1 MDDFKQQELA
11 KLFYN
16 ELLKIHQ
23 GKLDE
28 RGKIDGIYFLINL
41 IFVEATREEKLQFST
56 AFARLSFV
64 FQKHKVEKKVQFWIH
79 SFRRERWN
87 LSNYKGKTTPK
98 DIYEL
103 GVKATAEGISSIFKQ
118 NISKEVRAIIAD
130 KNTFV
135 YTPVAIKEFRKRARV
150 VLLEDD
156 EVKQEFIG
164 KDEENPTEIIRI
176 RYNIA
181 DQNENFN
188 ATVREIRSNFGFP
201 ITVNLIDVAIDKDG
215 IYRPRAFVVDP
226 DYLVDVSAISECFK
240 EFGTEPLLYLL
251 KKFMPFESTK
261 YLMIGNIANFFL
273 DELMT
278 NPEATFKETFPKVF
292 RLNPLAFVLFE
303 ESVMREIWQKSQ
315 KHFLNLKRY
324 VVQEFKKFE
333 IEPQDCFIEPS
344 FFSERY
350 GIQGRLDAFYIGEEK
365 SAIIELKSGKAYMP
379 NRYGISNN
387 HFTQTLLYDLI
398 VRSVYN
404 DKVEPVNYIFY
415 SGIDDRQLRYAPAI
429 KAQQFEAL
437 QTRNQIL
444 ALEKRLESAGSQKF
458 TNVFHRLSPS
468 RFPQIKGFL
477 AADLAKFEKT
487 YYGMSDLERE
497 YFHAF
502 CGFIAR
508 EHRLAKVGQEG
519 VENLNGHAGLWRDS
533 FVDKEMSFDLLSFL
547 AIAENKVREEEPLL
561 VFNRTEKTHPLA
573 NFRNGDI
580 AILYPY
586 QGEKTSV
593 LNSQIFKCNV
603 ISINQKQVTVS
614 LRQKQF
620 NTNIFDESEHWN
632 LEHDM
637 MDSGFGAMYK
647 GLYAF
652 AKSPQVKRD
661 LLLTINPPQKPE
673 KQEVGIKEDLT
684 EEQQNILEKAIAAK
698 DYFLLWGP
706 PGTGKTSKML
716 KHFAQHILENTKE
729 NLLLLA
735 YTNRAVDEICEA
747 IESIHP
753 DLKNQYVRIGS
764 KYSTSPKFRARLLSF
779 KSDEIT
785 HRKQLKGIIDGH
797 RVFVSTLS
805 SFTSKQDLLKLKK
818 FHRVVI
824 DEASQILE
832 PALVGLLPNFERYI
846 LIGDHKQL
854 PAVVVQ
860 DEETSVVEN
869 KDLKAIGLHN
879 LRNSF
884 FERLYKRCVE
894 NKWDWAYAK
903 LSHQG
908 RMHADIMDFPNRY
921 FYEGFLKTL
930 PENIGH
936 SVVQKQ
942 GTNYLLPADY
952 ESFGKMLSERRTL
965 FFHTEI
971 DELSQTK
978 KTNLHEAEMIG
989 KLVESYHEIYQ
1000 KNGRELTAKCIGIIT
1015 PYRAQIAQIQEVL
1028 QAKDF
1033 DCSFITIDTVERYQ
1047 GGARDIILVS
1057 LCTNSLRQVD
1067 KLVSLSEEGVDRKL
1081 NVALTRAREHV
1092 VVVGNADLLGQN
1104 AIYGN
1109 LIREFAKS

>member
-28 RGKIDGIYFLINL
+28 RGKIDGLYFLTNL

-56 AFARLSFV
+56 AFARLAFV
-64 FQKHKVEKKVQFWIH
+64 FQKYKVEKKVQFWIH
-79 SFRRERWN
+79 AFRRERWN
-87 LSNYKGKTTPK
+87 LSNYKGKSTPK

-103 GVKATAEGISSIFKQ
+103 GVKATAEGISSIFNQ
-118 NISKEVRAIIAD
+118 TISKEVAAIIAD
-130 KNTFV
+130 KNRFV

-156 EVKQEFIG
+156 EVKQEFVG

-188 ATVREIRSNFGFP
+188 ATVREVRNNFGFP

-324 VVQEFKKFE
+324 VVQEFQKFE

-365 SAIIELKSGKAYMP
+365 SAIIELKSGKAYRP

-398 VRSVYN
+398 VRSVFN

-415 SGIDDRQLRYAPAI
+415 SGIDDRQLRYAPAV

-444 ALEKRLESAGSQKF
+444 ALEKRLESAGSQGFK
-458 TNVFHRLSPS
+458 NIFHRLSPN

-487 YYGMSDLERE
+487 YHGMTDLERE

-547 AIAENKVREEEPLL
+547 EIAENKVREDEPLL

-580 AILYPY
+580 AILYPF
-586 QGEKTSV
+586 QADKTSV

-603 ISINQKQVTVS
+603 IEINQKQVTVS

-620 NTNIFDESEHWN
+620 NTTIFDENEHWN

-652 AKSPQVKRD
+652 ANSSQGKRD
-661 LLLTINPPQKPE
+661 LLLTINPPQQPE
-673 KQEVGIKEDLT
+673 KQEIDIKKDLT
-684 EEQQNILEKAIAAK
+684 EEQQIILEKAIAAK

-716 KHFAQHILENTKE
+716 KHFAQHIIENTQE

-764 KYSTSPKFRARLLSF
+764 KYSTSPKFRERLLSY
-779 KSDEIT
+779 KTEQIARRSEL
-785 HRKQLKGIIDGH
+785 RGIIDGH

-805 SFTSKQDLLKLKK
+805 SFTSKRDLLKLKK

-860 DEETSVVEN
+860 NEEDSVVEN
-869 KDLKAIGLHN
+869 ADLKAIGLHN

-894 NKWDWAYAK
+894 KKWDWAYAK

-930 PENIGH
+930 PESIGH

-942 GTNYLLPADY
+942 TTNYSLPVNY
-952 ESFGKMLSERRTL
+952 EQFGRLLSERRTL
-965 FFHTEI
+965 FFHTAI
-971 DELSQTK
+971 DEMSQTS

-989 KLVESYHEIYQ
+989 KLVESYHEIYA
-1000 KNGRELTAKCIGIIT
+1000 KTGRKMTAKCIGIIT

-1057 LCTNSLRQVD
+1057 LCTNSLRQID

-1104 AIYGN
+1104 EIYGN
-1109 LIREFAKS
+1109 LIREFTK